1 MRLPARE
8 EAGMPRSPIAGYC
21 SRSYFE
27 ALAAAGDSTIFVAT
41 ISPWFFL

>member
-8 EAGMPRSPIAGYC
+8 EAGIPRSPH
-21 SRSYFE
+21 RRLLLEWSYF
-27 ALAAAGDSTIFVAT
+27 AGDSTIFVAT